1 MALTRR
7 TLVAAGLAAPALI
20 GLGRAAQAATT
31 LKLSH
36 QFPGGTIDEGD
47 FRDRMCRKFA
57 AAVKERS
64 KGALEVQV
72 YPGSSLMKTNAQ
84 FSAMRKGALDM
95 SLYPLPYAGG
105 EVPETNIGLMPA
117 LVTSYQQAMAWKAA
131 PVGRK
136 LTEILL
142 AKNIVMV
149 SWVWQ
154 AGGVASRERPLVRPE
169 DAKGLKVRGGSREM
183 DLMMK
188 AAGAAT
194 LSLPSNESYAAMQT
208 GACDAVITSST
219 SLISFRLEELAKSLT
234 SGRGRSYWFMLE
246 PIMMS
251 KAIFDGLPKDQRDL
265 IMTVGAELE
274 SFGQEGAQADDTR
287 VEQIFGKAG
296 AKVETLDEATLNR
309 WRDIAR
315 DSAWKDYA
323 AKSSSCA
330 EMLKLAEA
338 HRSHREQPRR
348 VFLEDGL
355 QIDGGCHSRERCRQR
370 GEELAEARA

>member
-1 MALTRR
+1 MLLSRR
-7 TLVAAGLAAPALI
+7 SLVAAGLAAPALI
-20 GLGRAAQAATT
+20 GLRGQARAATT

-57 AAVKERS
+57 LAVKERS

-117 LVTSYQQAMAWKAA
+117 LVTSYQQAMAWKTA

-136 LTEILL
+136 LTEILQ
-142 AKNIVMV
+142 AKGIVLV

-154 AGGVASRERPLVRPE
+154 AGGVASRERPLLRPE
-169 DAKGLKVRGGSREM
+169 DARGLKVRGGSREM

-251 KAIFDGLPKDQRDL
+251 KSIFDGLPKDQQDL
-265 IMTVGAELE
+265 VMAVGAELE
-274 SFGQEGAQADDTR
+274 GFGQEGARADDER
-287 VEQIFGKAG
+287 VEQVFTRAG
-296 AKVETLDEATLNR
+296 AKVETLDEATLGK

-323 AKSSSCA
+323 AKSASCA

-338 HRSHREQPRR
+338 
-348 VFLEDGL
+348 V
-355 QIDGGCHSRERCRQR
+355 
-370 GEELAEARA
+370 A

>member
-1 MALTRR
+1 MTLTRR
-7 TLVAAGLAAPALI
+7 SLVAAGLAAPALLT
-20 GLGRAAQAATT
+20 LGRGARAATI

-36 QFPGGTIDEGD
+36 QFPGGTIEEGD

-57 AAVKERS
+57 LALKERS

-84 FSAMRKGALDM
+84 FSALRKGALDM

-117 LVTSYQQAMAWKAA
+117 LVTSYAQAMAWKSA

-142 AKNIVMV
+142 SKNIVLV

-169 DAKGLKVRGGSREM
+169 DARGLKVRGGSREM

-219 SLISFRLEELAKSLT
+219 SLISFRLEELSKSLT

-251 KAIFDGLPKDQRDL
+251 KPLFDGLPKDQRDL
-265 IMTVGAELE
+265 IMAVGAELE
-274 SFGQEGAQADDTR
+274 GFGQDGAKADDTR
-287 VEQIFGKAG
+287 VEQIFAKAG
-296 AKVETLDEATLNR
+296 AKVETLDEATLGK

-315 DSAWKDYA
+315 ESAWKDYA

-338 HRSHREQPRR
+338 
-348 VFLEDGL
+348 V
-355 QIDGGCHSRERCRQR
+355 
-370 GEELAEARA
+370 A

>member
-1 MALTRR
+1 MMLTRR
-7 TLVAAGLAAPALI
+7 ALVAGGLAAPAILS
-20 GLGRAAQAATT
+20 LGSRARAATT

-57 AAVKERS
+57 LALAERS

-84 FSAMRKGALDM
+84 FAAMRKGALDL
-95 SLYPLPYAGG
+95 SLYPSPYAGG
-105 EVPETNIGLMPA
+105 EVPELNIGLMPA
-117 LVTSYQQAMAWKAA
+117 LVSSYEQAIAWKKA

-136 LTEILL
+136 LTEILESKGIIL
-142 AKNIVMV
+142 V

-154 AGGVASRERPLVRPE
+154 AGGVASRERPLYAPA

-188 AAGAAT
+188 QAGAAT
-194 LSLPSNESYAAMQT
+194 LSIPSSESYAAMQT

-219 SLISFRLEELAKSLT
+219 SLISFRLEELGKALT
-234 SGRGRSYWFMLE
+234 SGRERSYWFMLE

-251 KAIFDGLPKDQRDL
+251 KLAFDRLPKDQQDL
-265 IMTVGAELE
+265 IMTIGAELE
-274 SFGQEGAQADDTR
+274 PFGQAGAKADDTK
-287 VEQIFGKAG
+287 VEEIFAKAG
-296 AKVETLDEATLNR
+296 AKVQNLDEKTLGQ

-315 DSAWKDYA
+315 DTAWKDFA
-323 AKSSSCA
+323 GKSAGCA
-330 EMLKLAEA
+330 ELLKLAEQV
-338 HRSHREQPRR
+338 S
-348 VFLEDGL
+348 
-355 QIDGGCHSRERCRQR
+355 
-370 GEELAEARA
+370 